1 MKTKPT
7 LLKKI
12 IYVAGIVLGI
22 FVILN
27 IGMIIGARKAS
38 YMDQHGT
45 IGQITKID
53 QGSIS
58 VEGPDSIEKLL
69 VVGSSTEIRNKDKVL
84 SLSDLHIGDFI
95 AAIGSPDNAC
105 QLEAEVIQVVPPP
118 PFYKSSK

>member
-7 LLKKI
+7 LLKKVIYITGI
-12 IYVAGIVLGI
+12 ILGI
-22 FVILN
+22 FIILN

-53 QGSIS
+53 RTSIS
-58 VEGPDSIEKLL
+58 VESPDSIEKVL
-69 VVGSSTEIRNKDKVL
+69 VVGSSTQIRNKDKVL
-84 SLSDLHIGDFI
+84 GLSDLHIGDFI

-105 QLEAEVIQVVPPP
+105 QLEAKVIQIVPPP
-118 PFYKSSK
+118 PFFKPLK